1 MGTGILGRS
10 VFARRVSFLAAS
22 VAATALL
29 APGAARAQSTGTVL
43 LPTIDVSSSR
53 LGAGSTIVGTAST
66 VISAEE
72 IQKSPAQNLT
82 DILKAQAGIQ
92 IQHVSAGVN
101 GARDSVDLRGFG
113 ATASSNVLVLVNG
126 RRFNDF
132 DLQGFDFS
140 AIPLNAIQRIEVTR
154 GNSGAVLYGD
164 GAVGGVI
171 NIITKTG
178 AKLPPSL
185 RVEGGFGSFRDREG
199 RVTAS
204 GSQGPWSGAIDAT
217 AIRTDGYRQNG
228 YLRQKGLNGDIRY
241 TGDEGGVYFNVLADD
256 QKLGT
261 PGGRLVDTT
270 KGINELV
277 TDRAGTSTPND
288 YANKQGQNF
297 TLGVT
302 RNLTP
307 GLELILD
314 GSVRL
319 KQQQA
324 ELFYNGSAY
333 NGVDTNMKTAS
344 VTPRLKFDGNVGG
357 MPVKVLTGIDY
368 YHTAY
373 TSDRSQDFSSAPYHV
388 YDLKQDTAAVYA
400 NGTLSVRP
408 DTDITLGGRYQ
419 RDNISAND
427 TYDASAPG
435 AYGAQGIAL
444 DRGQDQWAAQLG
456 IEHRFNDVFAVFG
469 HVAHAF
475 RVPNADE
482 RIGLA
487 SPVNFDLRTQTS
499 NEIEGGARL
508 HVGRFKLQSSVY
520 DMELNDEIAYSAA
533 TFVNVNLDP
542 TRHWGV
548 ETNASLQLTD
558 TVSLTGNL
566 TYTRATFRE
575 GQYAGHDIPLISRWT
590 ANAGLTW
597 DVWRKWLVYDV
608 MVHYTG
614 KRRLDNDNANV
625 QPFDSGAR
633 RGRHAHRRGH
643 PVRRPCEALRAQGV
657 LVVHG
662 AEPVQRHVLR
672 LRHRQHD
679 HRRPLQRLSAARP
692 HVHVPGRRRAGIG
705 AGAER
710 PGRDLWRD
718 EGRPTRAAFALAV
731 LAFASPAQAAMIAAR
746 ARRGASRSRAGRYA
760 KGCCD
765 CRRGMRPGGR
775 SGAGRLRQR
784 RRGPEPGGAARSVG
798 CAERLSAD
806 LQGRSAGF
814 PAHLSQRPAPR
825 S

>member
-625 QPFDSGAR
+625 QPLIPAHAVVDMRIGGDIPFAGHAKTSGRKAFWSFTVQNLFNDMYYDYGIASTTTV
-633 RGRHAHRRGH
+633 GRFNAY
-643 PVRRPCEALRAQGV
+643 PQ
-657 LVVHG
+657 
-662 AEPVQRHVLR
+662 
-672 LRHRQHD
+672 
-679 HRRPLQRLSAARP
+679 
-692 HVHVPGRRRAGIG
+692 PGRTFMFRAGV
-705 AGAER
+705 
-710 PGRDLWRD
+710 
-718 EGRPTRAAFALAV
+718 AL
-731 LAFASPAQAAMIAAR
+731 
-746 ARRGASRSRAGRYA
+746 
-760 KGCCD
+760 
-765 CRRGMRPGGR
+765 
-775 SGAGRLRQR
+775 
-784 RRGPEPGGAARSVG
+784 E
-798 CAERLSAD
+798 
-806 LQGRSAGF
+806 
-814 PAHLSQRPAPR
+814 
-825 S
+825 